1 VLSALLGAGSALGLR
16 AQVAVIN
23 PQTVLATTADRAA
36 LEWVAQNIPADAVF
50 ANNAWA
56 WQLGTW
62 AGSDGGVWLQP
73 WLGLRSTTPPLDYIY
88 SPQLVSQVVGFNQ
101 KLVNLMDANS
111 PEALA
116 LFQGAGVTH
125 VFIGARGGSLK
136 PEMFVDSPH
145 YRLLYS
151 NGAAWVFAV
160 EPKP

>member
-1 VLSALLGAGSALGLR
+1 
-16 AQVAVIN
+16 
-23 PQTVLATTADRAA
+23 
-36 LEWVAQNIPADAVF
+36 
-50 ANNAWA
+50 
-56 WQLGTW
+56 
-62 AGSDGGVWLQP
+62 
-73 WLGLRSTTPPLDYIY
+73 
-88 SPQLVSQVVGFNQ
+88 VSQVVGFNQ

-116 LFQGAGVTH
+116 LFQEAGVTH